1 MAGSTPV
8 RRVYSMTRVRDA
20 HTRAVHCRGVTP
32 ASRPRHAGGS
42 TLKVARVLC
51 APTPFGGTVK
61 TQQHTSASPIARLLS
76 LFGAILLA
84 GSLLSVSGAR
94 VPAEAALGTI
104 GTPDYLGDA
113 ESFAVVAGTEITNAF
128 GLGPAE
134 TVVDGDMAVS
144 PGTVVTGFGTAQGV
158 NDGTTY
164 TGPTGTAAAAKLDA
178 DAAWTNV
185 DSYGTA
191 TPLAGAE
198 LGGQNLGPG
207 VYTPPGIANFGLTG
221 TLTLT
226 GDWDD
231 IFVFKSPSF
240 STANDSVVVLNGAN
254 PCNIYW
260 RINES
265 AALGANTT
273 FVGTLLAGTS
283 ITVGSETD
291 VEGRLFAGTG
301 NVTLIHDQI
310 ATPTC
315 LTAPS
320 DGDGAGGGPDGGAA
334 SGSELADTGVA
345 GLPVIALGSAALVV
359 LLGAALAAR
368 GRRSTLS

>member
-254 PCNIYW
+254 PCNGASDAAPPSE
-260 RINES
+260 RPSS
-265 AALGANTT
+265 ARRCPSR
-273 FVGTLLAGTS
+273 S
-283 ITVGSETD
+283 ISETD

-310 ATPTC
+310 ATRHQGDGH
-315 LTAPS
+315 S
-320 DGDGAGGGPDGGAA
+320 DGDGARGGPDGGAA
-334 SGSELADTGVA
+334 SGSELAETGGTA
-345 GLPVIALGSAALVV
+345 RHALGSAALVV

-368 GRRSTLS
+368 GRRDSQASRA

>member
-1 MAGSTPV
+1 MSNALRERPSGV
-8 RRVYSMTRVRDA
+8 MRRV
-20 HTRAVHCRGVTP
+20 G
-32 ASRPRHAGGS
+32 
-42 TLKVARVLC
+42 
-51 APTPFGGTVK
+51 
-61 TQQHTSASPIARLLS
+61 
-76 LFGAILLA
+76 LFGATLIV
-84 GSLLSVSGAR
+84 GSLLSFGGDSA
-94 VPAEAALGTI
+94 PAEAALGTI
-104 GTPDYLGDA
+104 GTPGYLGDA
-113 ESFAVVAGTEITNAF
+113 ESFAVVAGTDITNDF
-128 GLGPAE
+128 SLPVPQ

-144 PGTVVTGFGTAQGV
+144 PGTSVTGFGGGPAEGQV
-158 NDGTTY
+158 NNGTIY
-164 TGPTGTAAAAKLDA
+164 TGPGPGTAASAKADA

-191 TPLAGAE
+191 TALGGAE

-207 VYTPPGIANFGLTG
+207 VYTPPDVANFGLTG

-231 IFVFKSPSF
+231 IFVFKTPSF

-265 AALGANTT
+265 ASLGESTS

-283 ITVGSETD
+283 ITVGSETE

-315 LTAPS
+315 LTDPS
-320 DGDGAGGGPDGGAA
+320 GGDDGTGGTGGDDSLTGDADGT
-334 SGSELADTGVA
+334 GSLAETG
-345 GLPVIALGSAALVV
+345 LHDQPAALFAV
-359 LLGAALAAR
+359 LAVILGAALLAASR
-368 GRRSTLS
+368 AVRAREHARS

>member
-1 MAGSTPV
+1 V
-8 RRVYSMTRVRDA
+8 IRV
-20 HTRAVHCRGVTP
+20 
-32 ASRPRHAGGS
+32 
-42 TLKVARVLC
+42 
-51 APTPFGGTVK
+51 
-61 TQQHTSASPIARLLS
+61 
-76 LFGAILLA
+76 GAILLA
-84 GSLLSVSGAR
+84 VSLLSVGGTR

-104 GTPDYLGDA
+104 GTPGYLGDA
-113 ESFAVVAGTEITNAF
+113 DSFAVVAGTEITNVFA
-128 GLGPAE
+128 LPLPQ

-144 PGTVVTGFGTAQGV
+144 PGTTVTGFGGGPAEGQVNNGTIYTA
-158 NDGTTY
+158 DA
-164 TGPTGTAAAAKLDA
+164 TAAAAKADA

-207 VYTPPGIANFGLTG
+207 VYTPTGVDNFGLTG

-231 IFVFKSPSF
+231 IFVFKTPSF
-240 STANDSVVVLNGAN
+240 STANASVVVLNGAN

-265 AALGANTT
+265 ASLGEGTT

-283 ITVGSETD
+283 ITVGSEAD

-310 ATPTC
+310 ATPIC
-315 LTAPS
+315 LTAPPV
-320 DGDGAGGGPDGGAA
+320 GGGPGGDTE
-334 SGSELADTGVA
+334 GSELADTGVA
-345 GLPVIALGSAALVV
+345 SLPVFALGGAALLV
-359 LLGAALAAR
+359 LLGAVLAAR

>member
-1 MAGSTPV
+1 VA
-8 RRVYSMTRVRDA
+8 
-20 HTRAVHCRGVTP
+20 P
-32 ASRPRHAGGS
+32 AFRPRRHW
-42 TLKVARVLC
+42 
-51 APTPFGGTVK
+51 AP
-61 TQQHTSASPIARLLS
+61 SERL
-76 LFGAILLA
+76 G
-84 GSLLSVSGAR
+84 
-94 VPAEAALGTI
+94 
-104 GTPDYLGDA
+104 YLGDA
-113 ESFAVVAGTEITNAF
+113 ESFAVVAGTEITNVFA
-128 GLGPAE
+128 LPLAQ
-134 TVVDGDMAVS
+134 TVVDGDIAVS
-144 PGTVVTGFGTAQGV
+144 PGTTITGFGGGPAEGQVT
-158 NDGTTY
+158 NGTIY
-164 TGPTGTAAAAKLDA
+164 TGPTGTAADAKLDA

-207 VYTPPGIANFGLTG
+207 VYTPPGVANFGLTG

-231 IFVFKSPSF
+231 IFVFKTPSF
-240 STANDSVVVLNGAN
+240 STANDSVVALDGVN

-265 AALGANTT
+265 ASLGESTS

-283 ITVGSETD
+283 ITVGSETG
-291 VEGRLFAGTG
+291 VQGRLFAGTG

-310 ATPTC
+310 ETPTC
-315 LTAPS
+315 LTAPP
-320 DGDGAGGGPDGGAA
+320 AGGGTGGETGG
-334 SGSELADTGVA
+334 SGGSELADTGIA
-345 GLPVIALGSAALVV
+345 SLPVLALGGAALVV

>member
-1 MAGSTPV
+1 MRGGTALCTIPGGSVKNTAV
-8 RRVYSMTRVRDA
+8 RRPSVFVRA
-20 HTRAVHCRGVTP
+20 
-32 ASRPRHAGGS
+32 
-42 TLKVARVLC
+42 
-51 APTPFGGTVK
+51 
-61 TQQHTSASPIARLLS
+61 LS
-76 LFGAILLA
+76 LLGAALLA
-84 GSLLSVSGAR
+84 GTMLSVGGSS

-104 GTPDYLGDA
+104 GTPGYLGDA
-113 ESFAVVAGTEITNAF
+113 ESFAVVAGTEITNVFVLTA
-128 GLGPAE
+128 PQ
-134 TVVDGDMAVS
+134 TVVEGDMAVS
-144 PGTVVTGFGTAQGV
+144 PGTSVTGFGGGPAEGQV
-158 NDGTTY
+158 NNGTIY
-164 TGPTGTAAAAKLDA
+164 TGPGPGTAANAKADA

-191 TPLAGAE
+191 TALGGAE

-207 VYTPPGIANFGLTG
+207 VYAPPGVANFGLTG

-231 IFVFKSPSF
+231 IFVFKTPSF

-265 AALGANTT
+265 ASLAESTT
-273 FVGTLLAGTS
+273 FVGTMLAGTS

-320 DGDGAGGGPDGGAA
+320 GGDDGTDGGSGSGGTGGAGLEGELAATGPHDSLVGAGGA
-334 SGSELADTGVA
+334 
-345 GLPVIALGSAALVV
+345 IAI
-359 LLGAALAAR
+359 LLGALLLGASRVLRAR
-368 GRRSTLS
+368 QHATT

>member
-1 MAGSTPV
+1 MRARGGT
-8 RRVYSMTRVRDA
+8 A
-20 HTRAVHCRGVTP
+20 HSDCT
-32 ASRPRHAGGS
+32 
-42 TLKVARVLC
+42 
-51 APTPFGGTVK
+51 GGTVN
-61 TQQHTSASPIARLLS
+61 TYARTTASPIARLLS

-84 GSLLSVSGAR
+84 VALLSVGGTR
-94 VPAEAALGTI
+94 VPAEAALGAI
-104 GTPDYLGDA
+104 GTPGYLGDA
-113 ESFAVVAGTEITNAF
+113 ESFAVVAGTEITNVFVLAVAQT
-128 GLGPAE
+128 L
-134 TVVDGDMAVS
+134 VDGDMAVS
-144 PGTVVTGFGTAQGV
+144 PGTLVTGFGGGQGQVTVGSTIYTAPSV
-158 NDGTTY
+158 
-164 TGPTGTAAAAKLDA
+164 TAAGAKLDA

-191 TPLAGAE
+191 TALAGAE

-207 VYTPPGIANFGLTG
+207 VYTPPGVANFGLTG

-231 IFVFKSPSF
+231 IFVFKTPSF

-265 AALGANTT
+265 ASLAENTT

-310 ATPTC
+310 ATPIC
-315 LTAPS
+315 LTAPPT
-320 DGDGAGGGPDGGAA
+320 GGGPGGGP
-334 SGSELADTGVA
+334 SGGTGGSELADTGVA
-345 GLPVIALGSAALVV
+345 GLPAFAMGGAALVV